1 MVEIKAR
8 PNIVQTAQS
17 VLPKLDLSGIPDVSM
32 ADVNQCLKRSHHA
45 RRAHE
50 DILKRVGD
58 GQAHLSKSDIEGML
72 SRAGVEKTDVKT
84 VLAYHAKHS
93 ASAFDAG
100 ALQFLAKMDW
110 SDVAAAH
117 VDELKRQN
125 KEQVESHREFIQT
138 DRREFQ
144 TQRKDDRQ
152 KLEKVNTEKQRLQE
166 KTPLQMEA
174 EFAEETTNT
183 GLNGKE
189 AFLLLAHRKR
199 FANND

>member
-8 PNIVQTAQS
+8 PNLVQTAQS
-17 VLPKLDLSGIPDVSM
+17 VLPKLDLGGIPDVSL
-32 ADVNQCLKRSHHA
+32 ADVQRCLKRSHHA
-45 RRAHE
+45 QKAHD

-58 GQAHLSKSDIEGML
+58 GQAKLSKRDIEGML
-72 SRAGVEKTDVKT
+72 SRAGVETTDVKT
-84 VLAYHAKHS
+84 VLAYHAKQS
-93 ASAFDAG
+93 TSAFSSE
-100 ALQFLAKMDW
+100 ALTFMKGLDW
-110 SDVAAAH
+110 SDVADAH

-125 KEQVESHREFIQT
+125 KEQVEGHRDFIKT
-138 DRREFQ
+138 DRAEFQ
-144 TQRKDDRQ
+144 EQRKDDRQ
-152 KLEKVNTEKQRLQE
+152 KLEKVSTEKARLQE
-166 KTPLQMEA
+166 KTPLQIEA